1 MKEVRTRI
9 LSTEWREIELLS
21 RAMEQVHGQENEVR
35 DDPRCLLGLQRKGG
49 SRAQRLSHLAL
60 GLIPSP
66 PMNGFVTLGK
76 LLKLPMLQ
84 FPHLYYGNSSKNLSQ
99 RIL

>member
-49 SRAQRLSHLAL
+49 SRAQRLRHLAGTHSVSTNEWL
-60 GLIPSP
+60 CD
-66 PMNGFVTLGK
+66 LGK
-76 LLKLPMLQ
+76 AT
-84 FPHLYYGNSSKNLSQ
+84 
-99 RIL
+99 